1 MKISINKIQMQ
12 NREIEI
18 LLVEDNMDDA
28 ELAILALRK
37 KNIAN
42 SLVHLENG
50 AEALDFLF
58 GKGKYAGR
66 NISNKP
72 KVILLDLK
80 MPKVDGLEVLKQIK
94 ADEETKVIPV
104 VVLTSSKEN
113 PDIEQAY
120 LLGANSYMVKPVE
133 FDNFTQTVA
142 EIGMYWLLYNHPP
155 V

>member
-133 FDNFTQTVA
+133 FDNFTQAVA

>member
-1 MKISINKIQMQ
+1 MQ

-37 KNIAN
+37 RNIAN
-42 SLVHLENG
+42 NLVHLGNG

-66 NISNKP
+66 NIYNKP

-80 MPKVDGLEVLKQIK
+80 MPKVDGLEVLKEIK
-94 ADEETKVIPV
+94 ANEETKTIPV
-104 VVLTSSKEN
+104 VILTSSKEN
-113 PDIEQAY
+113 PDIEQ
-120 LLGANSYMVKPVE
+120 
-133 FDNFTQTVA
+133 
-142 EIGMYWLLYNHPP
+142 
-155 V
+155 

>member
-50 AEALDFLF
+50 AAALDFLF

-80 MPKVDGLEVLKQIK
+80 MPKVDGLEVLKRIK

-133 FDNFTQTVA
+133 FDNFTQAVA

>member
-1 MKISINKIQMQ
+1 MQ

-133 FDNFTQTVA
+133 FDNFTQAVA

>member
-1 MKISINKIQMQ
+1 MQ

-37 KNIAN
+37 RNIAN
-42 SLVHLENG
+42 SLIHLDNG

-58 GKGKYAGR
+58 GKGKYEGR
-66 NISNKP
+66 NIANKP
-72 KVILLDLK
+72 KIILLDLK
-80 MPKVDGLEVLKQIK
+80 MPKVDGFEVLKQIK
-94 ADEETKVIPV
+94 ANEETKAIPV
-104 VVLTSSKEN
+104 VVLTSSKES
-113 PDIEQAY
+113 PDVEQAY

-133 FDNFTQTVA
+133 FDNFTRAVA
-142 EIGMYWLLYNHPP
+142 EIGMYWLLYNHLP

>member
-1 MKISINKIQMQ
+1 MQ

-37 KNIAN
+37 RNIAN
-42 SLVHLENG
+42 SLIHLDNG

-58 GKGKYAGR
+58 GKGKYEGR
-66 NISNKP
+66 NIANKP
-72 KVILLDLK
+72 KIILLDLK
-80 MPKVDGLEVLKQIK
+80 MPKVDGFEVLKQIK
-94 ADEETKVIPV
+94 ANEETKAIPV
-104 VVLTSSKEN
+104 VVLTSSKES
-113 PDIEQAY
+113 PDVEQAY

-133 FDNFTQTVA
+133 FDNFTQAVA

>member
-113 PDIEQAY
+113 PDIEEAY

-133 FDNFTQTVA
+133 FDNFTQAVA

>member
-1 MKISINKIQMQ
+1 MQ

-50 AEALDFLF
+50 AAALDFLF

-80 MPKVDGLEVLKQIK
+80 MPKVDGLEVLKRIK

-133 FDNFTQTVA
+133 FDNFTQAVA

>member
-1 MKISINKIQMQ
+1 MQ

-37 KNIAN
+37 RNIAN
-42 SLVHLENG
+42 SLVHLGNG

-72 KVILLDLK
+72 RVILLDLK
-80 MPKVDGLEVLKQIK
+80 MPKVDGLEVLKEIK
-94 ADEETKVIPV
+94 ANEETKVIPV

-120 LLGANSYMVKPVE
+120 RFGANSYMVKPVE
-133 FDNFTQTVA
+133 FDNFTKAVA

-155 V
+155 VQQIK

>member
-1 MKISINKIQMQ
+1 MQ

-28 ELAILALRK
+28 ELAILALRRR
-37 KNIAN
+37 NIAN
-42 SLVHLENG
+42 SLVHLGNG

-66 NISNKP
+66 NIYNKP

-80 MPKVDGLEVLKQIK
+80 MPKVDGLEVLKEIK
-94 ADEETKVIPV
+94 ANEETKTIPV
-104 VVLTSSKEN
+104 VILTSSKEN
-113 PDIEQAY
+113 PDIEHAY

-133 FDNFTQTVA
+133 FDNFTQAVA

>member
-1 MKISINKIQMQ
+1 MQ

-50 AEALDFLF
+50 AAALDFLF

-133 FDNFTQTVA
+133 FDNFTQAVA

>member
-50 AEALDFLF
+50 AAALDFLF

-133 FDNFTQTVA
+133 FDNFTQAVA

>member
-1 MKISINKIQMQ
+1 MQ

-113 PDIEQAY
+113 PDIEEAY

-133 FDNFTQTVA
+133 FDNFTQAVA

>member
-1 MKISINKIQMQ
+1 MQ

-37 KNIAN
+37 RNIAN

-58 GKGKYAGR
+58 CRGKYAER

-80 MPKVDGLEVLKQIK
+80 MPKVDGLEVLKEIK
-94 ADEETKVIPV
+94 ADEETKSIPV
-104 VVLTSSKEN
+104 VILTSSKEN

-133 FDNFTQTVA
+133 FDNFTKAVA